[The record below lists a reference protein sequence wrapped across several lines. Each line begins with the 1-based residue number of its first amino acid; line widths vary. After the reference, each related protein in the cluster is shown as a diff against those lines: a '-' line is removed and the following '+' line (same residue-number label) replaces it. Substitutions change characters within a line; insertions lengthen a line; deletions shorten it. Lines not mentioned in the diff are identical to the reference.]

1 MGFWGGQG
9 RSGHARQS
17 FHTHVCRVVLKVHVC
32 FLGRD
37 WRFLRAV
44 TSLVSFI
51 LALLF
56 LHWCGEGQIA
66 ITKPISGGCIVGEVK
81 YKLLSRVQPFA
92 TPWTVQS
99 VGFSRPEHWSG
110 YPFPSPG
117 ALPNSGVEPRSPT
130 LQADSLPAE
139 PPGKPYDTKSK
150 VYSRKIFPLKS
161 SVEFSCLILLEFYI
175 YMLLF
180 SEALLT
186 L

>member
-1 MGFWGGQG
+1 MVIFLTCISLPD
-9 RSGHARQS
+9 RLHKDQS
-17 FHTHVCRVVLKVHVC
+17 IIDLDVF
-32 FLGRD
+32 FLPTASAH
-37 WRFLRAV
+37 LSSQV
-44 TSLVSFI
+44 
-51 LALLF
+51 
-56 LHWCGEGQIA
+56 
-66 ITKPISGGCIVGEVK
+66 PIYTECVN
-81 YKLLSRVQPFA
+81 KLLFA

-175 YMLLF
+175 YILLF